1 MIFTYVCMC
10 SIYKYVWYKHTYI
23 RRSLH
28 QFTSP
33 PSHPA
38 EFYFVSFVCWQS
50 NGNNQQQ
57 EQKLNLPPLS
67 ASTLTHTRT
76 HSCLCVR
83 CYPLNQLCG
92 SSALL
97 GSFFLSLSLSFRS
110 VITSVAE
117 QETVNV
123 RCLFTFLCL
132 FPAVAVYPWFVVL
145 FPFADNKENSQYM
158 CVWVC
163 TCVRID
169 LIMHMTDNLFM

>member
-67 ASTLTHTRT
+67 ASTHTHTRT

-83 CYPLNQLCG
+83 CCPLNQLCG

-97 GSFFLSLSLSFRS
+97 GSFFLSLSLFLFALLLLLLQSKKLLMYPVSSPFSVSFPLLLCILDLS
-110 VITSVAE
+110 
-117 QETVNV
+117 
-123 RCLFTFLCL
+123 FHFLL
-132 FPAVAVYPWFVVL
+132 QTTKRIL
-145 FPFADNKENSQYM
+145 SM
-158 CVWVC
+158 CVCVC
-163 TCVRID
+163 VSVHLCAYWFNNAHD
-169 LIMHMTDNLFM
+169 W